1 MLGPQGAAGV
11 TWGRTPVLSLS
22 GREPAPVKE
31 QNSLQLSPF
40 LTADFKLLLFC
51 SDQKGKTCSH
61 PASDPNR
68 VSLEVQIPSPQRQ
81 ES

>member
-1 MLGPQGAAGV
+1 MLGPQGAARV
-11 TWGRTPVLSLS
+11 IWGRTHVLSLS

-40 LTADFKLLLFC
+40 LRADFKLLLFC
-51 SDQKGKTCSH
+51 LDQEGKTCS
-61 PASDPNR
+61 PAIDPNR
-68 VSLEVQIPSPQRQ
+68 ASPEVQIRSPQGR